1 MLTYIYEQKCCDI
14 INISAGIICCDDIY
28 DLNLICEKLMNAGII
43 IVSAFDSEGAVSYP
57 AALDCVIGIDGLR
70 LNRNIKGFWR
80 CGAGTYNYIK
90 SMKEKHL
97 PWLNNKMKTV
107 SGTSFIAPEFTA
119 LIAAMLQ
126 EKQFSFSEIVAHLNE
141 MASGEIDEL
150 KYNKQYFDLDIK
162 NAIVF
167 PFNKEMHSLAR
178 FEDMLDFTIS
188 GFYDTKFSG
197 QVGASINILQNIIP

>member
-1 MLTYIYEQKCCDI
+1 
-14 INISAGIICCDDIY
+14 
-28 DLNLICEKLMNAGII
+28 MNAGII

-162 NAIVF
+162 NAIVL
-167 PFNKEMHSLAR
+167 KICL
-178 FEDMLDFTIS
+178 IS
-188 GFYDTKFSG
+188 
-197 QVGASINILQNIIP
+197 Q

>member
-1 MLTYIYEQKCCDI
+1 MQGYHSFC
-14 INISAGIICCDDIY
+14 IC
-28 DLNLICEKLMNAGII
+28 
-43 IVSAFDSEGAVSYP
+43 SEGAVSYP

-119 LIAAMLQ
+119 LLLQ
-126 EKQFSFSEIVAHLNE
+126 CYKKSNFLSEIVAAFNE
-141 MASGEIDEL
+141 MASGEID
-150 KYNKQYFDLDIK
+150 D
-162 NAIVF
+162 
-167 PFNKEMHSLAR
+167 
-178 FEDMLDFTIS
+178 
-188 GFYDTKFSG
+188 
-197 QVGASINILQNIIP
+197 